1 MCCELETKRKISRTG
16 GKVNEEETDK
26 TDRQTG
32 VGGRVGGRGQEERI
46 IMTQMMCLFISLL
59 LY

>member
-1 MCCELETKRKISRTG
+1 M
-16 GKVNEEETDK
+16 NEEETDK